1 MSTPSR
7 FVDSLT
13 AAARA
18 NPVGAALVTGGA
30 LWLLL
35 GDRGLKSI
43 GGGMAAAAEPLAD
56 LTTHNIRKAAGL
68 RKNTWVDGG
77 RSVRESGGD
86 LSDDAK
92 AAMRAASGAAS
103 STIGSLQDTVE
114 SATSGVR
121 DALDAMPDVRSTA
134 RQAYGKAQ
142 SSLAEALERQPL
154 LLGAIGLA
162 IGAMAAGA
170 FESSRTEKE
179 WLGPLSEDLKS
190 RAQRR
195 GGALSKSLKEAADTV
210 SNEASEVAEEALE
223 RLRGAGADAI
233 DAVQTSKVAANDPQF
248 DRPR

>member
-30 LWLLL
+30 MWLLL
-35 GDRGLKSI
+35 GNQGLKSI
-43 GGGMAAAAEPLAD
+43 GSGVAAAAEPLAD
-56 LTTHNIRKAAGL
+56 LTTHNIRKAASRG
-68 RKNTWVDGG
+68 KNTREDGD
-77 RSVRESGGD
+77 RSVRETDSD
-86 LSDDAK
+86 LRDSAK
-92 AAMRAASGAAS
+92 AAMHAASGAAS
-103 STIGSLQDTVE
+103 STIGSLQDAVE
-114 SATSGVR
+114 SGTARVR
-121 DALDAMPDVRSTA
+121 DALDGMPDVRSTA

-142 SSLAEALERQPL
+142 SSLAETLERQPL

-170 FESSRTEKE
+170 FESTRTEKE

-190 RAQRR
+190 RAQRH

-210 SNEASEVAEEALE
+210 SNQASEVAEEALE
-223 RLRGAGADAI
+223 RVRGAGADAI
-233 DAVQTSKVAANDPQF
+233 DAVRTSKIAANHPQF
-248 DRPR
+248 DRPH